1 MKKIGLIIV
10 ALCCMLGV
18 QTALGQFKMSVGPA
32 IGLNFNLHSGS
43 DLPESGSG
51 LGFVFAGEADMTF
64 NKSLGLI
71 SSLYFYD
78 GRGGSYNMTTGN
90 VSYNVNASISY
101 FQIEPLLKI
110 QMQTSP
116 LYFVA
121 GPALGINLSGEGEV
135 KITTS
140 GYTFQ
145 GGGTT
150 QKQTLQNMN
159 TRFELKA
166 GAGYSMPMSGVDVDP
181 RLTFSYGLTNVQQ
194 NVVWKIMTFQLI
206 VAVKI
211 KVI

>member
-1 MKKIGLIIV
+1 MKKIGLIVV
-10 ALCCMLGV
+10 AIFCCFG
-18 QTALGQFKMSVGPA
+18 TERAYGQFKMSVGPA

-43 DLPESGSG
+43 DLPQSGSG
-51 LGFVFAGEADMTF
+51 FGFVFAGEADMTF

-78 GRGGSYNMTTGN
+78 GRGGSYSMTEGN
-90 VSYNVNASISY
+90 VSYDVNASISY

-110 QMQTSP
+110 RMQASP
-116 LYFVA
+116 IYFVA

-135 KITTS
+135 KITTP
-140 GYTFQ
+140 GYSFQ
-145 GGGTT
+145 GGGTS

-166 GAGYSMPMSGVDVDP
+166 GAGYPIPMTGFVIDP

-194 NVVWKIMTFQLI
+194 NVVWKVMTFQVM
-206 VAVKI
+206 VAVKFN
-211 KVI
+211 VI